1 MERFILEHH
10 SDSPFSF
17 PLDGHSLRV
26 RLKAWKGFAPSRVE
40 VLHNCKYRFHEE
52 AFPQEMEEVEEGEE
66 CLYFQTTIHQEDPR
80 FAYAFRLYDKDGNV
94 SYFSELGQTERY
106 PLKES
111 FYSFFQMPAV
121 SESDMVKANPR
132 FRGRLFYQVFVD
144 RFARSEAFLNPR
156 TNMEW
161 GDPVTPKSIAGG
173 SLRGIEEK
181 IPYLKSLGVGALYL
195 TPVFESP
202 SNHKYDTTD
211 YLHVAKDFGTDEDL
225 RKLSEKCHEAG
236 ILLVLDAVYNH
247 MSDQNPLFQDVL
259 LRGRESQY
267 SDFFRYEGDLPRKGH
282 YETFSFCEYMPRTN
296 LDSKKTRDW
305 FVRYACSLVDRFD
318 IDGLRLD
325 VADEIPHRFYR
336 ELRLAL
342 EEKKE
347 DFLLIGEN
355 WHEASSYLDKGDELD
370 GVMNYPLTKA
380 FLDLER
386 DRETDASGFVKRLV
400 DLKMRYKDGTNRNLL
415 NLLGSHDTHRFLTEV
430 KGNAGRFLGSYA
442 LLLFLEG
449 LPCLY
454 YGDEM
459 GLEGGYDPDSRRCFP
474 WREEDQNPEIREG
487 MRKILSI
494 RKEYLD
500 VLSPETIEERDGLI
514 LLRRGKVLL
523 ILSAS
528 PLPRPIH
535 EGVRLLYSHGLK
547 GNTLSPDGLLIALQE
562 DFQ

>member
-52 AFPQEMEEVEEGEE
+52 AFPQEMEEIEEGEE

-80 FAYAFRLYDKDGNV
+80 FAYAFRLYDKEGNV

-211 YLHVAKDFGTDEDL
+211 YLHVSKDFGTDEDL
-225 RKLSEKCHEAG
+225 RRLSEKCHEAG

-305 FVRYACSLVDRFD
+305 FVRYVCSLVDRFD

-400 DLKMRYKDGTNRNLL
+400 DLRMRYKDGTNRNLL